1 MSQLRDQVR
10 ADYERQTDPRYA
22 AARGW
27 LDRIIDPAA
36 TRDEL
41 ITALEIVT
49 RHADVEAYKLGVFQ
63 V

>member
-1 MSQLRDQVR
+1 M
-10 ADYERQTDPRYA
+10 DPRYA

-27 LDRIIDPAA
+27 IDRIIEPAQ
-36 TRDEL
+36 TRGEL

-49 RHADVEAYKLGVFQ
+49 RHVDAEPYKLGVFQ